1 MVWYRALVP
10 IVKKSL
16 NTPVSCCVTIDL
28 QQLIVLLQTR
38 PTHRF
43 FLTLHYQKTQESQ
56 NYSHRFTCNPLAIWT
71 GSKRTITKAQL
82 ATRDFN
88 SRYSKTHDYNI
99 GYKLFSIAYP
109 PSNCYASS
117 SILVSPPEPPL
128 VDIIV
133 HELKKKTN
141 RKEWRSDCLWKG
153 ILFLQKLF
161 SWHPWAWI
169 CPTYFL
175 PIVKKFL
182 QYLLYP
188 FSIF

>member
-1 MVWYRALVP
+1 MVWYYALVP

-16 NTPVSCCVTIDL
+16 NTPSLVASLSISSNWLCFCKQDHS
-28 QQLIVLLQTR
+28 
-38 PTHRF
+38 HRF

-99 GYKLFSIAYP
+99 GYKLISIAYP

-117 SILVSPPEPPL
+117 SITFHPL
-128 VDIIV
+128 MLLWLTLLCMNSKKRRIARNGDLIV
-133 HELKKKTN
+133 CEKAYYSYRNYSHGIREL
-141 RKEWRSDCLWKG
+141 ESVPL
-153 ILFLQKLF
+153 
-161 SWHPWAWI
+161 
-169 CPTYFL
+169 
-175 PIVKKFL
+175 
-182 QYLLYP
+182 
-188 FSIF
+188 IFFQS